1 MWQNN
6 VPKNSSK
13 KAAEIPKTYL
23 GAFFCSLLMMGC
35 QGLDLAQAPIV
46 AVQLSGSWALDD
58 GASDDLRAFTR
69 PPSERR
75 RPKLSVQE
83 EIRRIGLGSGL
94 AFVVQYFQIIDA
106 KRIVIEQ
113 NRDSMGVK
121 HTPGTYRDVT
131 WGDRERNIWR
141 VQAGWQEKDLV
152 IFSTAKRLR
161 ILERYRLVNPNRL
174 RLDLEVQADG
184 VKRNLTRFFD
194 RKRLADG

>member
-1 MWQNN
+1 MWRSNG
-6 VPKNSSK
+6 PKNSPK
-13 KAAEIPKTYL
+13 KAAEILKTYL
-23 GAFFCSLLMMGC
+23 SAFFFALLMMGC
-35 QGLDLAQAPIV
+35 QGLDLAKTPIA
-46 AVQLSGSWALDD
+46 AVQLSGTWALDN
-58 GASDDLRAFTR
+58 GVSDDLRAFTR

-94 AFVVQYFQIIDA
+94 AFVVQDFQIIDA

-113 NRDSMGVK
+113 DRDSMGVK
-121 HTPGTYRDVT
+121 HIPGTYRDIT

-152 IFSTAKRLR
+152 IFSTAKGLR
-161 ILERYRLVNPNRL
+161 ILERYRLVSPNRL

-194 RKRLADG
+194 RKRSAGG